1 MRKKSI
7 GISFVFILVDQ
18 IIKLIINNTILYG
31 EEINLINNFLYLT
44 NVHNFGAAWST
55 FNGSRYLL
63 IIIAILAFILL
74 FNYENNFKLKTR
86 TMIGFSLIYGGLFG
100 NLLDRFI
107 LGYVIDYIGF
117 IFYKYYF
124 PIFNFADICLVI
136 GFIIIIY
143 AIIKGED
150 KK

>member
-1 MRKKSI
+1 MRKRSI
-7 GISFVFILVDQ
+7 YISFIFILLDQ
-18 IIKLIINNTILYG
+18 IIKLIINNTIIYG
-31 EEINLINNFLYLT
+31 KELVLIKNFLYLT

-55 FNGSRYLL
+55 FNGARYLL

-74 FNYENNFKLKTR
+74 FSYENTFKFKKR

-100 NLLDRFI
+100 NLIDRFI
-107 LGYVIDYIGF
+107 LGYVIDYIGL
-117 IFYKYYF
+117 IFNKYHF

-143 AIIKGED
+143 AIINGDD